1 MKKEASQIN
10 DSKIDSEKEA
20 TKASNGSFENFCPA
34 EVGLEESEI
43 PLPKDTLSL
52 ESPESVKGGM
62 PGVSVNS
69 GRDLKVKTG
78 RSRARIK
85 KVSPGLTK
93 KQSSQSKNEAEL
105 SRVKSTDPRG
115 PCSVNT
121 GVKKVPRRSS
131 RIKEWKLGKQE
142 LKGSVFA
149 RYHVTSLFLSVMS
162 VLLISLVIIVK
173 GKAAGCTHFPPLCVL
188 LDWLIS
194 GCIHSRKVCAIL

>member
-69 GRDLKVKTG
+69 GRDLKVKIG
-78 RSRARIK
+78 LSRAKSK
-85 KVSPGLTK
+85 KVSPGMTG
-93 KQSSQSKNEAEL
+93 KQSSQPKMKPKSHSSLRIPEDLAVLTLGSKRFLGEVQG
-105 SRVKSTDPRG
+105 SRNG
-115 PCSVNT
+115 N
-121 GVKKVPRRSS
+121 
-131 RIKEWKLGKQE
+131 LGNKN
-142 LKGSVFA
+142 
-149 RYHVTSLFLSVMS
+149 
-162 VLLISLVIIVK
+162 
-173 GKAAGCTHFPPLCVL
+173 
-188 LDWLIS
+188 
-194 GCIHSRKVCAIL
+194 